1 MVQNRHQFLTDV
13 WCTMDGLKVTLEQ
26 SSDALI
32 QERLYNGWTHD
43 HYVTSVICF
52 CPDGTIPIAFINVP
66 GSVHDS
72 QVANYGNIYDKME
85 SVFNAMVPNVLLTL
99 LLAMWAMN
107 FWSNHHRTQS
117 TFQITLNK
125 ELHMMQLQCDSWLSG
140 GCTHFNHQ
148 CHA

>member
-1 MVQNRHQFLTDV
+1 
-13 WCTMDGLKVTLEQ
+13 MDGLKVTLEQ

-99 LLAMWAMN
+99 LLAM
-107 FWSNHHRTQS
+107 
-117 TFQITLNK
+117 
-125 ELHMMQLQCDSWLSG
+125 
-140 GCTHFNHQ
+140 
-148 CHA
+148 